1 MLLLAFLN
9 RMVYLCTDQRPHIM
23 QEKRLQQRNQFLN
36 FMQRHSHLMVWLA
49 LYLVI
54 TFISSR
60 HLGWESA
67 IINATITTTPM
78 VIVGAVFQYLL
89 LPHMRQRNR
98 MAYIAMMLFI
108 VVLMV
113 LLSTQMELLVIRLV
127 SDPPANTSSNV
138 KTQGMLLIHG
148 KYTFLLLSTAMA
160 TTISY
165 MIDERKR
172 QMADF
177 HEQQMQEQ
185 LKYLRAQINPHFLF
199 NALNCIYALTMIQD
213 EKAPDSVLKLS
224 EMLRYVIDDC
234 RSDEVLLTKEIK
246 YIQNY
251 IDFQRIRM
259 EQDPN
264 LTFEVHVADPNYK
277 IPPMILQPII
287 ENCFKHSRLVDD
299 PNAWAHIQVRQNE
312 SGLLFTCDNSKPKV
326 DNFSRQSAIN
336 GRQDEERTGIGLMNV
351 QQRLDVLFGN
361 KCSLKV
367 IEDDTHYKTILHI

>member
-1 MLLLAFLN
+1 
-9 RMVYLCTDQRPHIM
+9 M

-127 SDPPANTSSNV
+127 SDSPTNTSSNV

-367 IEDDTHYKTILHI
+367 IDDDTHYKTILHI